1 MFGCKSSSLPETYI
15 AVEVAAHQSMRSGID
30 TESLAS
36 LCFNIDGLSVVDD
49 GEVRIHIK
57 DGIVVIRFTSTII
70 YLPYLL

>member
-1 MFGCKSSSLPETYI
+1 
-15 AVEVAAHQSMRSGID
+15 MRSGID